1 MGSDLTA
8 IQALILLLLTG
19 AGILA
24 VTGLL
29 RTDLIGLSVLF
40 VLAASGAISPVEA
53 FRGFSSPAV
62 ITLAGLFVLT
72 QAMDKG
78 GFVYWIAARIER
90 LAGRSEKA
98 VMAVFLL
105 VGAALSLVVN
115 TAAAGAVLLP
125 AVVGVAKSKDIPVS
139 RLLLPMGFGVIVGGT
154 ATIFTTANIIM
165 SGLLEARGYPGLTMQ
180 DFFPTGLVLV
190 MVTLGY
196 FMAVGSRL
204 LPSVSLSE
212 KRGLGSRD
220 LADIY
225 AMHERLWELRV
236 LPGSELSGKN
246 LAEIQ
251 LGAPVLAIWHGRT
264 AIFNPSGASWL
275 EEGDIILVSC
285 AKEELPSFRSL
296 GLRVGRDRQL
306 GGSDIPVVMIE
317 MVIPPRS
324 KAIGKS
330 LAELSFH
337 KTFGLTGVALWRGG
351 ESCRKAVGS
360 APLRAGDALLLV
372 GSVENAVRL
381 ADHPD
386 YLVVDTPTYPPLSRF
401 KSFLTLLVAGAV
413 LSAAG
418 IGLVS
423 MSLAAFSG
431 ALFLVLLG
439 VMDVDEAYDA
449 IDWRV
454 LFLIAGMFPMG
465 VAMERSGLTGLF
477 SNLFYNTF
485 SETSDL
491 LPVAA
496 IYLFTVLM
504 TQIVGGQ
511 VSALFTGP
519 VALSA
524 AQDLGIDMVAMA
536 VLVGI
541 ACSNCFITAIAH
553 PVNLLV
559 SGPGGYK
566 SADFL
571 RVGFGLQLLCF
582 LAAMLMARVYWG
594 IV

>member
-1 MGSDLTA
+1 MGAELTA
-8 IQALILLLLTG
+8 VQALILFLLAA
-19 AGILA
+19 AGFLA
-24 VTGLL
+24 VTGRL

-40 VLAASGAISPVEA
+40 VLAASGAISAAEA
-53 FRGFSSPAV
+53 FKGFSSPAV

-78 GFVYWIAARIER
+78 GFVHWIAAQVER
-90 LAGRSEKA
+90 LTGRSERA
-98 VMAVFLL
+98 VVAVFIV
-105 VGAALSLVVN
+105 VGATLSLVVN

-139 RLLLPMGFGVIVGGT
+139 KLLLPMGFGVIVGGT

-165 SGLLEARGYPGLTMQ
+165 SGLLEARGYPGLTIQ

-190 MVTLGY
+190 AVTLVY
-196 FMAVGSRL
+196 FLTVGSRL

-225 AMHERLWELRV
+225 AMQERLWELRV
-236 LPGSELSGKN
+236 LSGSELGGKT
-246 LAEIQ
+246 LAEIK
-251 LGAPVLAIWHGRT
+251 LGVPVLAIWHGRT
-264 AIFNPSGASWL
+264 AIFNPGGTSWV

-285 AKEELPSFRSL
+285 ARDELGSLQKL
-296 GLRVGRDRQL
+296 GLSVGRDRQL
-306 GGSDIPVVMIE
+306 GGSDIPVVMAE
-317 MVIPPRS
+317 MVLPPRS

-330 LAELSFH
+330 LVELAFQR
-337 KTFGLTGVALWRGG
+337 TFGLTAVALWRGG
-351 ESCRKAVGS
+351 ESHRKGVGS
-360 APLRAGDALLLV
+360 MPLQAGDALLLV
-372 GSVENAVRL
+372 GPVKNALRL
-381 ADHPD
+381 AEHQD

-401 KSFLTLLVAGAV
+401 KSYLTLFVAGAV

-431 ALFLVLLG
+431 ALFLILFG
-439 VMDVDEAYDA
+439 VMNVDEAYDA

-465 VAMERSGLTGLF
+465 VAMEQSGLTGLF
-477 SNLFYNTF
+477 SEFFTRVF
-485 SETSDL
+485 SQATTL

-519 VALSA
+519 VALSV
-524 AQDLGIDMVAMA
+524 AQDLGVDPVAMA

-553 PVNLLV
+553 PVNLLIA
-559 SGPGGYK
+559 GPGGYK
-566 SADFL
+566 PKDFL
-571 RVGFGLQLLCF
+571 RAGVGLQLLIF
-582 LAAMLMARVYWG
+582 LAAILMARVYWG
-594 IV
+594 IH